1 VGGGG
6 GGGGG
11 RGGEAGAVRSAG
23 GSPRASSA
31 FALARP
37 FKFAGESSSLGSGLG
52 STRRRQSPDR
62 DRSVVR
68 RRSFGEPVVD
78 PTLNPDPNPNPSDDE
93 RELILLSLE
102 SRGSTP
108 DPLKIEGAEH
118 LLSSYPA
125 SEGTA
130 GDDRPYGTE
139 EEEDDDDD
147 DVLAAAEESAIIASQ
162 LAGADTDTEEEDG
175 DDEERQVLGSGTDV
189 DDDEYSDETSERG
202 SGLGG
207 TSSSGG
213 GDDDEDDELKD
224 FGFTNVATLAQE
236 NLRRLSI
243 SQSRGQSAVPTPRT
257 SVAAPRTSVRG
268 PRLSQVVHS
277 LRMHQEHGEDDE
289 DDGGGVRRG
298 AEG

>member
-1 VGGGG
+1 MRTSRRRSAGSDEFLRAVPGGGG
-6 GGGGG
+6 A
-11 RGGEAGAVRSAG
+11 RRRSPSPGPARQTGVNPADG

-31 FALARP
+31 FASARP
-37 FKFAGESSSLGSGLG
+37 FKFAGESSSFGSGLGSGLG
-52 STRRRQSPDR
+52 ST
-62 DRSVVR
+62 
-68 RRSFGEPVVD
+68 
-78 PTLNPDPNPNPSDDE
+78 LNDD
-93 RELILLSLE
+93 RELISLSLE
-102 SRGSTP
+102 SRASTP
-108 DPLKIEGAEH
+108 DPPRIEGAEH
-118 LLSSYPA
+118 LPSSYPA

-139 EEEDDDDD
+139 EEEDD

-189 DDDEYSDETSERG
+189 DDDEISERG

-213 GDDDEDDELKD
+213 GDDEDDELKD

-243 SQSRGQSAVPTPRT
+243 SQSRGKSAVPEPRT

-277 LRMHQEHGEDDE
+277 LRMHREHGEDDAAA
-289 DDGGGVRRG
+289 GG
-298 AEG
+298 